1 MRVKQELTPRVTKK
15 NPTEYLISFWYDN
28 KRFRFSNGQPID
40 LDVSPN
46 ISPLKDRLRQAE
58 VLCSGYTMAI
68 RDGWRPSVFKEQ
80 VVPIDAIA
88 QNTLKRKC
96 SLEFSSSYKKDLIYT
111 ERLWSEFIQ
120 SKRLANKPIKELK
133 VDMVRDFIYDYAP
146 SPSSMANLKRNISA
160 LLKDELESNGI
171 VLNFSRIKLPKAPQ
185 QLHKPIADISALLSD
200 IKAFN
205 DTLYLCCL
213 MTYTMLLRPH
223 REVRCLIFSDFNN
236 DFSQVSLSGS
246 KVKSKRNRI
255 VPVPGV
261 VRDELRRRFTGN
273 RNTNVFTLKEEDYN
287 RDYFKTLWSRYKG
300 QSHLL
305 EQDQTL
311 YSFRHT
317 GAIKVFEKTG
327 SLLKLQQVMGHSD
340 MKVSLT
346 YLRGLEVKQLDVED
360 LTELQLLRYMS
371 VFFGEES
378 MTNQATSGERKNES
392 SQASR

>member
-1 MRVKQELTPRVTKK
+1 MRVRQELTPRVTKK
-15 NPTEYLISFWYDN
+15 NPKEYIISFWYDN
-28 KRFRFSNGQPID
+28 KRFRFSNGKPIELD
-40 LDVSPN
+40 LCPN
-46 ISPLKDRLRQAE
+46 SLPLTQRLRQAE
-58 VLCSGYTMAI
+58 VLCSAYTIAI
-68 RDGWRPSVFKEQ
+68 KDGWRPSEFNK
-80 VVPIDAIA
+80 PLLTIDTIA

-120 SKRLANKPIKELK
+120 SKRLVKKPLKEIK
-133 VDMVRDFIYDYAP
+133 VDMIRDFIYEFAP

-160 LLKDELESNGI
+160 LLKDELESNGV

-185 QLHKPIADISALLSD
+185 QLHKPILDISALLSD

-205 DTLYLCCL
+205 DNLYLCCL

-223 REVRCLIFSDFNN
+223 REVRCLSFRDFDN
-236 DFSQVSLSGS
+236 DFTQLSLNGS

-255 VPVPGV
+255 VPVPEV
-261 VRDELRRRFTGN
+261 VRVEVLKRFTGN
-273 RNTNVFTLKEEDYN
+273 RKHNVFTLTKEPYN
-287 RDYFKTLWSRYKG
+287 RDYFKTLWSRYKS
-300 QSHLL
+300 QCNLL

-317 GAIKVFEKTG
+317 GAINVFEKTG

-360 LTELQLLRYMS
+360 LPEL
-371 VFFGEES
+371 
-378 MTNQATSGERKNES
+378 
-392 SQASR
+392 

>member
-1 MRVKQELTPRVTKK
+1 MKTKIELFPKISSTKK
-15 NPTEYLISFWYDN
+15 GHYFVYFWYCN
-28 KRFRFSNGQPID
+28 KRYRYANSGCLGLSIY
-40 LDVSPN
+40 PN
-46 ISPLKDRLRQAE
+46 RLPLKERVQEAEKLRLSFFR
-58 VLCSGYTMAI
+58 AI
-68 RDGWRPSVFKEQ
+68 SDGWRPSAFKEPL
-80 VVPIDAIA
+80 VTIETIA

-111 ERLWSEFIQ
+111 ERLWSEFLQ

-133 VDMVRDFIYDYAP
+133 GDMVRDFIYEYAP
-146 SPSSMANLKRNISA
+146 SPASMANLKRNISD
-160 LLKDELESNGI
+160 LLKDELESNGV

-185 QLHKPIADISALLSD
+185 QLHKPIDDISALLSD
-200 IKAFN
+200 IKEFN
-205 DTLYLCCL
+205 VSLYLCCL

-223 REVRCLIFSDFNN
+223 REVRCLSFRDFNN
-236 DFSQVSLSGS
+236 DFTQVSLSGS
-246 KVKSKRNRI
+246 KVKSKRNRV

-261 VRDELRRRFTGN
+261 VRDELTRRFTGN

-287 RDYFKTLWSRYKG
+287 RDYFKTLWSRYKRK
-300 QSHLL
+300 SHLL
-305 EQDQTL
+305 ERDQTL

-360 LTELQLLRYMS
+360 LPEL
-371 VFFGEES
+371 
-378 MTNQATSGERKNES
+378 
-392 SQASR
+392 

>member
-15 NPTEYLISFWYDN
+15 NSTEYVISFWYDN
-28 KRFRFSNGQPID
+28 KRFRFSNGQAID
-40 LDVSPN
+40 LDLSPN
-46 ISPLKDRLRQAE
+46 TSALIDRLRQAE
-58 VLCSGYTMAI
+58 VLCSAYTIAI
-68 RDGWRPSVFKEQ
+68 RDGWRPSAFNEPLVT
-80 VVPIDAIA
+80 IDAIA

-120 SKRLANKPIKELK
+120 SKRLTNKPIKELK
-133 VDMVRDFIYDYAP
+133 VDMVRDFIYEYAP
-146 SPSSMANLKRNISA
+146 SPASMANFKRNISA

-185 QLHKPIADISALLSD
+185 QLHKPLDDIGALLSD

-205 DTLYLCCL
+205 DTLHLCCL

-223 REVRCLIFSDFNN
+223 REVRCLSFGDFNSDFT
-236 DFSQVSLSGS
+236 QVSLSGS

-317 GAIKVFEKTG
+317 GAINVFEKTG

-346 YLRGLEVKQLDVED
+346 YLRGLEVKQLDVRD
-360 LTELQLLRYMS
+360 LPEL
-371 VFFGEES
+371 
-378 MTNQATSGERKNES
+378 
-392 SQASR
+392 

>member
-1 MRVKQELTPRVTKK
+1 MKTY
-15 NPTEYLISFWYDN
+15 NP
-28 KRFRFSNGQPID
+28 
-40 LDVSPN
+40 SPN
-46 ISPLKDRLRQAE
+46 TLPFTQRLRQAE
-58 VLCSGYTMAI
+58 VLCSAYTMAI
-68 RDGWRPSVFKEQ
+68 RDGWRPLEFNE
-80 VVPIDAIA
+80 PLLTIDTIA

-133 VDMVRDFIYDYAP
+133 VDIIRDFIYEFAP
-146 SPSSMANLKRNISA
+146 SPASMANLKRNISA

-185 QLHKPIADISALLSD
+185 QLHKPISDISALLSD
-200 IKAFN
+200 ISASN
-205 DTLYLCCL
+205 SNLYLCCL
-213 MTYTMLLRPH
+213 ITYTMLLRPH
-223 REVRCLIFSDFNN
+223 REVRCLSFGDFDH
-236 DFSQVSLSGS
+236 DFTQLSLSGS
-246 KVKSKRNRI
+246 KVKSKRNRVI
-255 VPVPGV
+255 PVPKV
-261 VRDELRRRFTGN
+261 VRGEVLKRFAGN
-273 RNTNVFTLKEEDYN
+273 KKDNVFSLTEELYN
-287 RDYFKTLWSRYKG
+287 RDYFKTLWSRYKK

-327 SLLKLQQVMGHSD
+327 SLQKLQQVMGHSD

-360 LTELQLLRYMS
+360 LPEL
-371 VFFGEES
+371 
-378 MTNQATSGERKNES
+378 
-392 SQASR
+392 

>member
-133 VDMVRDFIYDYAP
+133 VD
-146 SPSSMANLKRNISA
+146 
-160 LLKDELESNGI
+160 
-171 VLNFSRIKLPKAPQ
+171 IKLP
-185 QLHKPIADISALLSD
+185 
-200 IKAFN
+200 
-205 DTLYLCCL
+205 
-213 MTYTMLLRPH
+213 
-223 REVRCLIFSDFNN
+223 
-236 DFSQVSLSGS
+236 
-246 KVKSKRNRI
+246 
-255 VPVPGV
+255 
-261 VRDELRRRFTGN
+261 
-273 RNTNVFTLKEEDYN
+273 
-287 RDYFKTLWSRYKG
+287 
-300 QSHLL
+300 
-305 EQDQTL
+305 
-311 YSFRHT
+311 
-317 GAIKVFEKTG
+317 
-327 SLLKLQQVMGHSD
+327 
-340 MKVSLT
+340 
-346 YLRGLEVKQLDVED
+346 
-360 LTELQLLRYMS
+360 
-371 VFFGEES
+371 
-378 MTNQATSGERKNES
+378 ER
-392 SQASR
+392 Q